1 MNQPADPF
9 AKELDSIRTGEAE
22 PMLVHKSKDLY
33 FRALDAD
40 PYGFN
45 NPSYDWAE
53 EDKFVKFFIAFAI
66 AGLVAAF
73 VAQSTGVLGQL
84 SPKAYGV
91 FIAWIFVEL
100 LGKFLFSIVIFKFRI
115 KINYIRKLA
124 LRPWRKL
131 KTYVIPLI
139 VVGLL
144 GVPDGASSAV
154 AGVIIFFFLD
164 LLKTMLTEWHVIR
177 RKSTFLSRAFVSW
190 DRLED
195 RPYTLRYDILEDVF
209 RFFVYLPF
217 ILIFGKGAMLVMIPN
232 LINEF
237 GDGLAEPVGIR
248 FGRIKY
254 RTRSLYYKGKFWA
267 GKFERSVE
275 GSAMVFLVSIIV
287 LFLYKAEFTGMQ
299 FGILL
304 AVLPIIMTLAEAISP
319 HTNDGPALA
328 LVGCSTIWAVTHFV
342 V

>member
-9 AKELDSIRTGEAE
+9 ARELESIRNGDAE

-33 FRALDAD
+33 FNVLDSD
-40 PYGFN
+40 PYGFE
-45 NPSYDWAE
+45 NPSYDWTE
-53 EDKFVKFFIAFAI
+53 ENKFVKWFLAFAI
-66 AGLVAAF
+66 VGLIAALTL
-73 VAQSTGVLGQL
+73 QSVGILGPL
-84 SPKAYGV
+84 CKTAYGV
-91 FIAWIFVEL
+91 FVAWIFVEL
-100 LGKFLFSIVIFKFRI
+100 LGKFLFSIAIFKYRI
-115 KINYIRKLA
+115 KINYVRKLA

-144 GVPDGASSAV
+144 GVPDSASSAV
-154 AGVIIFFFLD
+154 AGVVIFFFLD

-195 RPYTLRYDILEDVF
+195 RPYTLRYDILEDVL

-217 ILIFGKGAMLVMIPN
+217 ILIFGKEAMLVMIPN
-232 LINEF
+232 IINEF

-275 GSAMVFLVSIIV
+275 GSSMVFLFSIIALV
-287 LFLYKAEFTGMQ
+287 LYRGEFTGMQ

-304 AVLPIIMTLAEAISP
+304 AVLPIIMTLAEAVSP

>member
-1 MNQPADPF
+1 MNQSADPF
-9 AKELDSIRTGEAE
+9 TKELESIQTGEAE
-22 PMLVHKSKDLY
+22 PMLVHKSRDLY
-33 FRALDAD
+33 FKVLDSD

-45 NPSYDWAE
+45 NPTYDWE
-53 EDKFVKFFIAFAI
+53 EENKFVKWFLAFAVI
-66 AGLVAAF
+66 GLLGSL
-73 VAQSTGVLGQL
+73 VAQSVGALGAI

-91 FIAWIFVEL
+91 FVAWIFVEL
-100 LGKFLFSIVIFKFRI
+100 LGKFLFSMAIFKYRI
-115 KINYIRKLA
+115 KINYVRKLA

-139 VVGLL
+139 VVGFL
-144 GVPDGASSAV
+144 GVPDGASSV
-154 AGVIIFFFLD
+154 IAGVIIFFFLD

-209 RFFVYLPF
+209 RFVVYLPF
-217 ILIFGKGAMLVMIPN
+217 ILIFGKGAILVMIPQI
-232 LINEF
+232 INEF

-275 GSAMVFLVSIIV
+275 GSAMVFLCLDSSRCSSTKVSS
-287 LFLYKAEFTGMQ
+287 L
-299 FGILL
+299 
-304 AVLPIIMTLAEAISP
+304 
-319 HTNDGPALA
+319 
-328 LVGCSTIWAVTHFV
+328 GCSLASSSPCSQSS
-342 V
+342 